1 MKLDDLR
8 AIPWVFA
15 WTQTRANIASW
26 YGVGSGISQWI
37 APDERQRLNQL
48 REMYR
53 QWPFFR
59 TLLHNVHLG
68 LARADM
74 GIARLYSGLA
84 PGALAD
90 KVFKLIEEEFQ
101 ATRRLVLFVTDSK
114 HVLETEPWLQ
124 HSIRV
129 RNPYVDPLNVIQ
141 VALLRELRENTD
153 PSRTDELLKAITLS
167 VNGVAAGLQTVG

>member
-1 MKLDDLR
+1 
-8 AIPWVFA
+8 
-15 WTQTRANIASW
+15 
-26 YGVGSGISQWI
+26 
-37 APDERQRLNQL
+37 
-48 REMYR
+48 
-53 QWPFFR
+53 
-59 TLLHNVHLG
+59 
-68 LARADM
+68 M

-84 PGALAD
+84 PGELAD

-129 RNPYVDPLNVIQ
+129 RNPYVDPLNIIQ